1 MKTGLQIIA
10 IIMVVLIGGFL
21 GRVIPPFLSHL
32 TNKADVA
39 GPTLSAV
46 PAPAKEE
53 ARPTPPATSDLVE
66 IGAGFVAGNQ
76 YISLSPNARQKYI
89 AGVIDGFLTSPAFG
103 APKTNT
109 GWIERCIQGMSDQQ
123 IDTIVLGFLNEHPE
137 RTHYPMTIIT
147 YSAMKGACLK

>member
-53 ARPTPPATSDLVE
+53 AKPTPPHDAGTRQENWPGTKWEHRTIENSDIPLTDH
-66 IGAGFVAGNQ
+66 
-76 YISLSPNARQKYI
+76 QKRYEEKNRCRLTRLD
-89 AGVIDGFLTSPAFG
+89 DGT
-103 APKTNT
+103 
-109 GWIERCIQGMSDQQ
+109 
-123 IDTIVLGFLNEHPE
+123 VLCMQS
-137 RTHYPMTIIT
+137 R
-147 YSAMKGACLK
+147 